1 MKLDAEMLWLT
12 GGVIALLLV
21 GSLTGWT
28 LSRRPL
34 SEAGRKTVDNLNARM
49 KAWWVMTAVFALAL
63 ATGGVGSIVLFGFTS
78 FMALREFVTL
88 TPTRLGDHRTLFWA
102 FFFVTPMQYV
112 LLYSERY
119 GIFSVF
125 IPVYVF
131 LLLPIRSAVAGD
143 TERFLERAA
152 KIQWGLMICVYSLSH
167 APALLTML
175 RIPGYIGENGKLLY
189 YFVLVCELNDVLQ
202 YVFGKLFGKHLISP
216 KVSPNKTW
224 EGLIGGISA
233 TVAIGSGLWWAT
245 PFTPLQSAGMS
256 LAICLMGFGG
266 GLVMSAIKRDRGVK
280 DWGASI
286 AGHGGVLDRIDSLCF
301 SAPVFFHLTRYYWMP
316 WSAYLTDLPL
326 SQ

>member
-21 GSLTGWT
+21 GSLTGWA

-63 ATGGVGSIVLFGFTS
+63 ATGGVGSIVLFGLSS

-88 TPTRLGDHRTLFWA
+88 TPTRLGDHRSLFWA
-102 FFFVTPMQYV
+102 FFIITPLQYV
-112 LLYSERY
+112 LLYNEWY
-119 GIFSVF
+119 GMFSIF

-131 LLLPIRSAVAGD
+131 LILPIRSAVAGD

-167 APALLTML
+167 APALLTL
-175 RIPGYIGENGKLLY
+175 LQIPKYLGENGKLLY
-189 YFVLVCELNDVLQ
+189 YFVLICELSDVSQ
-202 YVFGKLFGKHLISP
+202 YFFGKLFGKHLLSP

-233 TVAIGSGLWWAT
+233 TVAIGAALWWAT
-245 PFTPLQSAGMS
+245 PFTPWQSAGMS

-301 SAPVFFHLTRYYWMP
+301 SAPVFFHLTRYYF
-316 WSAYLTDLPL
+316 TN
-326 SQ
+326 

>member
-1 MKLDAEMLWLT
+1 MMLDAEMLWLT

-21 GSLTGWT
+21 GSLTGWA

-34 SEAGRKTVDNLNARM
+34 SEAGRKTVDNLNTRM

-63 ATGGVGSIVLFGFTS
+63 ATGGVGSIVLFGLSS

-88 TPTRLGDHRTLFWA
+88 TPTRLGDHRSLFWA
-102 FFFVTPMQYV
+102 FFIITPLQYV
-112 LLYSERY
+112 LLYNEWY
-119 GIFSVF
+119 GMFSIF

-131 LLLPIRSAVAGD
+131 LILPMRSAVAGD

-167 APALLTML
+167 APALLTL
-175 RIPGYIGENGKLLY
+175 LQIPKYLGENGKLLY
-189 YFVLVCELNDVLQ
+189 YFVLICELSDVSQ
-202 YVFGKLFGKHLISP
+202 YFFGKLFGKHLLSP

-233 TVAIGSGLWWAT
+233 TVAVGSALWWAT
-245 PFTPLQSAGMS
+245 PFTPWQSAGMS

-301 SAPVFFHLTRYYWMP
+301 SAPVFFHLTRYYF
-316 WSAYLTDLPL
+316 TN
-326 SQ
+326 